1 MVDFCPND
9 KTIITGKAKANVS
22 WTEPKFKDNSGKF
35 RLMKN
40 QAPRELTWG
49 KYIIIYTA
57 TDESG
62 NSASCKFTISVQR
75 MYKKYV

>member
-9 KTIITGKAKANVS
+9 KKILTLKPKTNVS

-35 RLMKN
+35 RLTKN
-40 QAPRELTWG
+40 RAPGELTWG
-49 KYIIIYTA
+49 KYNIIYTA
-57 TDESG
+57 TDGSG